1 MKKNRIILLSIIVFT
16 MIFSIVPTGVPQK
29 GVYTFHGA
37 ANDQKILK
45 VRTVNNASLLALFGV
60 NWTDVIEIFGPGAAN
75 VGARLKSVVTAVDFD
90 YTLDLTLYGLGT
102 YDACLYT
109 TNNWQWTT
117 GDFAETPDA
126 TGTPVTS
133 LYDPTNLTSI
143 VNSLYLIYNVT
154 VQNAGAYLAQL
165 PTPVDQYLGALVWEP
180 KWEAVGNTVVH
191 SAAQFDVLPDYV
203 NVKFYVYLQACTETW
218 TYDTTYGAWIGYKLQ
233 DNADNVIYEFSI
245 ELPSGA
251 AIPGYELLILLGAS
265 AIGIISLTYATIK
278 KKR

>member
-1 MKKNRIILLSIIVFT
+1 MVFT
-16 MIFSIVPTGVPQK
+16 IIPAAVPQK
-29 GVYTFHGA
+29 GVYQFHGSA
-37 ANDQKILK
+37 GEQKILK
-45 VRTVNNASLLALFGV
+45 VRTVNNASLLALFGA
-60 NWTDVIEIFGPGAAN
+60 NWTEVIEIFGSGAVN
-75 VGARLKSVVTAVDFD
+75 VGARQKSVVTAVNID
-90 YTLDLTLYGLGT
+90 YTLDLTVYGLGT
-102 YDACLYT
+102 YDSCLYM

-117 GDFAETPDA
+117 GDFAATPDVS
-126 TGTPVTS
+126 GTPVAS

-165 PTPVDQYLGALVWEP
+165 PTPVDQYLGEIIWEP

-203 NVKFYVYLQACTETW
+203 NAKYYVYYQACTETW
-218 TYDTTYGAWIGYKLQ
+218 TYDETYGAWIGYKLQ

-251 AIPGYELLILLGAS
+251 VIPGYELLIITGVS